1 MPSEGSTGEL
11 LDKKFPFVLGPLI
24 VAALAA
30 GGLAGAGVGLGWYPP
45 VVGVGAAVLI
55 GLGTGVVVF
64 RRARLARRVREGAGK

>member
-11 LDKKFPFVLGPLI
+11 VDKKSPFVLIPLI

-64 RRARLARRVREGAGK
+64 RTALRVKRARQGPST